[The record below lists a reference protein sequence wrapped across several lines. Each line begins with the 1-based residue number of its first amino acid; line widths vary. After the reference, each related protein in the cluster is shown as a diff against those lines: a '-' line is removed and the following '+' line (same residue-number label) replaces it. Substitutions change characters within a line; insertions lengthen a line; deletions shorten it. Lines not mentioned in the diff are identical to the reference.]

1 MELSPGSHWVK
12 NLNAFLA
19 MIISLII
26 MLIIGGVSILLLI
39 KGVSEFVIYGILT
52 LIVIV
57 LLVPSYYG
65 LLALANKKYNSLE
78 I

>member
-1 MELSPGSHWVK
+1 
-12 NLNAFLA
+12 
-19 MIISLII
+19 
-26 MLIIGGVSILLLI
+26 LLLI
-39 KGVSEFVIYGILT
+39 KGVSEFFIYGILT